1 MQRVCPLDGPQ
12 SDTVATRAERGWGE
26 EETALLWNPTVET
39 MSRETLAA
47 LQLERLRQ
55 TLQHVFTNV
64 PLYQQRFTEYGVTPE
79 HLTTLDD
86 LKRFPFTTKSDL
98 RDTYPFGM
106 FAVPMNQVARIHAS
120 SGTKGKATVVGY
132 TTTDLDTWGEC
143 VARAIASAGGKP
155 GDILHNAYGYGL
167 FTGGLGLHA
176 GAERLGCTVVPAS
189 GGFTKRQT
197 TLLQDFGAAGL
208 SCTPSYAVNLAET
221 LLAEGVEPGQLALRY
236 GIFGAEPWSEAMRE
250 RIELLLGIDAVDI
263 YGLSEVM
270 GPGVAVECAEQKNG
284 LHVWEDHFIFEVVDP
299 QTDQA
304 APLGTVGE
312 LVFTSLTKEAF
323 PVVRYRTGDLAYR
336 IDEPCACGRT
346 HARMSRI
353 KGRVDDMLIVRG
365 VNVFPQ
371 EVEAELLTVP
381 ELAPHYQIVLTKT
394 GPLDTMEVHAEWRS
408 EADSKKHSL
417 EAFHQFVQHALHTR
431 LQIAPKLIV
440 HPPFTLARSE
450 GKAVRVVDRREL

>member
-1 MQRVCPLDGPQ
+1 M
-12 SDTVATRAERGWGE
+12 
-26 EETALLWNPTVET
+26 LWNPTVET
-39 MSRETLAA
+39 MPREAILA
-47 LQLERLRQ
+47 LQLERLQQ
-55 TLQHVFTNV
+55 TLQHVYKNV
-64 PLYQQRFTEYGVTPE
+64 PLYQERFASHGVLPE

-86 LKRFPFTTKSDL
+86 LKKFPFTTKSDL

-106 FAVPMNQVARIHAS
+106 FAVPLHQVARIHAS

-132 TTTDLDTWGEC
+132 TAADLDNWAEC

-208 SCTPSYAVNLAET
+208 SCTPSYAVNLAEA
-221 LLAEGVEPGQLALRY
+221 LLAEGIEPGQLALRF
-236 GIFGAEPWSEAMRE
+236 GIFGAEPWSEEMRK
-250 RIELLLGIDAVDI
+250 RIETLLGIDAVDI

-270 GPGVAVECAEQKNG
+270 GPGVAVECAQEKNG
-284 LHVWEDHFIFEVVDP
+284 LHVWEDHFLFEVVDP
-299 QTDQA
+299 QTGE
-304 APLGTVGE
+304 PVPNGTVGE
-312 LVFTSLTKEAF
+312 LVFTSLTKQAF
-323 PVVRYRTGDLAYR
+323 PVVRYRTGDLASR
-336 IDEPCACGRT
+336 SDEPCACGRT
-346 HARMSRI
+346 HAKMSRI

-381 ELAPHYQIVLTKT
+381 ELAPHYQIVLAKN
-394 GPLDTMEVHAEWRS
+394 GPLDTMEVHVEWRS
-408 EADSKKHSL
+408 EEDSAKYPL
-417 EAFHQFVQHALHTR
+417 DAFHHTLQHSLHTR
-431 LQIAPKLIV
+431 LQIAAKLII
-440 HPPFTLARSE
+440 HPPFTIARSE
-450 GKAVRVVDRREL
+450 GKAVRVVDQRDL